1 MEPQIEW
8 ALSHIAWLV
17 FILAGLFFVLQLW
30 RWQQLLKHIRV
41 QYPQLAHT
49 DENDSPNIAIR
60 VKQSLESGTL
70 ANSQDPVIIRYQKQ
84 QIRLRLIMAILLTI
98 GFVMAILE

>member
-8 ALSHIAWLV
+8 ALSHIAWLM

-30 RWQQLLKHIRV
+30 RWQQLLKYIRI
-41 QYPQLAHT
+41 QYPELAQT
-49 DENDSPNIAIR
+49 DEKKSSNIAIR

-84 QIRLRLIMAILLTI
+84 QSSLRLIMAILLTI

>member
-8 ALSHIAWLV
+8 ALSHIAWLML
-17 FILAGLFFVLQLW
+17 ILAGLFFVLQLW

-41 QYPQLAHT
+41 QYPELTHT
-49 DENDSPNIAIR
+49 DENDSSNIAIR

-84 QIRLRLIMAILLTI
+84 QSSLRLIMAILLTI